1 MVSTYNG
8 RDDILVDILKGR
20 ERIVS
25 HPTTSQFNARR
36 TSTCGLV
43 AMNFASV
50 LLELLQTHGQER
62 LIDVLHAII
71 SKETT
76 EVSVSE

>member
-8 RDDILVDILKGR
+8 RDDILVDILQGR

-25 HPTTSQFNARR
+25 HPTMRSQFNAR
-36 TSTCGLV
+36 GLA

-62 LIDVLHAII
+62 LIDVLQAII
-71 SKETT
+71 SKETI